1 MTRALALLIRLRH
14 FGGWRNFWRSGRG
27 SVIAMMGKALV
38 LCYLLMIGLGWVMG
52 VWFALATPRNDPIRV
67 WLRSLVEE
75 YARLAPIPLLVFLV
89 LAAILAAFERPFR
102 FNPAEVDFLQAGPFS
117 RRQLLT
123 YKIGAAFSGLVV
135 LALLAAPLGTAV
147 FPFLSC
153 FMGTLLIFG
162 LVYLFQ
168 LVVSSLGMTLGLR
181 GSKGPLRLAVSLAI
195 LSTTLALVWFSF
207 GTMRDDPVALYRH
220 ATHSLI
226 WRLALTPLGWFFEV
240 IIAKRVWPDLVQWTS
255 LCLVID
261 GVLLATVYALDAR
274 LELRED
280 EADQS
285 VVEAAPATPVAARVR
300 WSFPLSSLGGG
311 VGPLAWR
318 QAMNVIRR
326 PDQIGFAL
334 FMHGFLLFASYTIV
348 RSSTGLLFLPTL
360 DGHLE
365 VNPAGIW
372 ICGFLA
378 ILLPMVI
385 AAGLSFDFR
394 SDMGRMDVL
403 KALPIAPMA
412 LVAGQLLVPVLIASA
427 MQWVLMVV
435 IALAMRSV
443 PLGLWVATA
452 FVPPV
457 SIVLMAIE
465 NLPSFW
471 FPLRHTPGSTP
482 EPFELFGH
490 VLVHP
495 VVRMVGY
502 AVATG
507 TTLLVAALAFF
518 LFGKGVAS
526 AIIAAWLTLAATG
539 AGLVALL
546 AHTFDRF
553 DVTLDTAA

>member
-1 MTRALALLIRLRH
+1 MTRALLLLIQFRH
-14 FGGWRNFWRSGRG
+14 VGGWRNFFRSGRG
-27 SVIAMMGKALV
+27 SVIAMVGKALI
-38 LCYLLMIGLGWVMG
+38 LFYLLMIGLAWVLG
-52 VWFALATPRNDPIRV
+52 VWFGLTTPQNDPVRV
-67 WLRSLVEE
+67 WLRTIVEE
-75 YARLAPIPLLVFLV
+75 YARLAPIPLLLFLV
-89 LAAILAAFERPFR
+89 LGAVLAAFERPFR
-102 FNPAEVDFLQAGPFS
+102 FNPAEVDLLHAGPFS

-123 YKIGAAFSGLVV
+123 YKIGAQFSGLVA

-147 FPFLSC
+147 FSFLSC
-153 FMGTLLIFG
+153 FTGVLLTLG

-168 LVVSSLGMTLGLR
+168 LVVSSLGMMLGLR
-181 GSKGPLRLAVSLAI
+181 GSKGPLRLALSLAI
-195 LSTTLALVWFSF
+195 LAITLALVWFSF
-207 GTMRDDPVALYRH
+207 GTLRNDPVALYRR
-220 ATHSLI
+220 ATHSWG
-226 WRLALTPLGWFFEV
+226 WRLALAPLGWFVEV
-240 IIAKRVWPDLVQWTS
+240 IMAKRVWPDLVQWAS

-274 LELRED
+274 LDLQED

-285 VVEAAPATPVAARVR
+285 ALEAAAAEPVAARVR
-300 WSFPLSSLGGG
+300 WSFPLSSLGGSAA
-311 VGPLAWR
+311 PLAWR
-318 QAMNVIRR
+318 QAMNVIRN
-326 PDQIGFAL
+326 PHQICVSL
-334 FMHGFLLFASYTIV
+334 FMNGILLFAFYAIV
-348 RSSTGLLFLPTL
+348 RFSTGLLFLPTL

-372 ICGFLA
+372 ICGVLA

-385 AAGLSFDFR
+385 ASGLSFDFR
-394 SDMGRMDVL
+394 GDMGRMDVL
-403 KALPIAPMA
+403 KALPIAPIA
-412 LVAGQLLVPVLIASA
+412 VVVGQLFVPVLLASA

-435 IALAMRSV
+435 IALALRSV

-471 FPLRHTPGSTP
+471 FPLRQTPGAKP

-490 VLVHP
+490 VMLHP

-507 TTLLVAALAFF
+507 TTVLVATLVFF
-518 LFGKGVAS
+518 LFGQGVA
-526 AIIAAWLTLAATG
+526 AAMTAAWLTLAASG

-553 DVTLDTAA
+553 DVTQDASA

>member
-1 MTRALALLIRLRH
+1 VTRALALLIRFRH

-27 SVIAMMGKALV
+27 SVIAMVGKALI
-38 LCYLLMIGLGWVMG
+38 LCYLLTTGLGWVLG
-52 VWFALATPRNDPIRV
+52 VWFALVIPRNDPIRV
-67 WLRSLVEE
+67 WLRSSVEE
-75 YARLAPIPLLVFLV
+75 YGRLAPIPLLVFLV
-89 LAAILAAFERPFR
+89 FAAVLAAFERPFR
-102 FNPAEVDFLQAGPFS
+102 FDPAEVDFLQAGPFS

-123 YKIGAAFSGLVV
+123 YKIGAEFSGLVV

-153 FMGTLLIFG
+153 FMGILLIFVF
-162 LVYLFQ
+162 VYFCQ

-195 LSTTLALVWFSF
+195 LFTIFALVWFSF
-207 GTMRDDPVALYRH
+207 GAIRDDPVALYRQ
-220 ATHSLI
+220 AKHSMV
-226 WRLALTPLGWFFEV
+226 WRLALAPLGWFFEV
-240 IIAKRVWPDLVQWTS
+240 VMAKRVWPDLVQWTS

-261 GVLLATVYALDAR
+261 GALLATVYALDAR
-274 LELRED
+274 LERRED

-285 VVEAAPATPVAARVR
+285 AIEAALATPVAARVR

-311 VGPLAWR
+311 VWPLAWR
-318 QAMNVIRR
+318 QAMSVIRR

-334 FMHGFLLFASYTIV
+334 FMHGILLFAFYTIV
-348 RSSTGLLFLPTL
+348 RSGKGLLFLPTL

-365 VNPAGIW
+365 VNPVGVR
-372 ICGFLA
+372 ICALLA
-378 ILLPMVI
+378 IMLTMLV
-385 AAGLSFDFR
+385 ASGLSFDFR

-412 LVAGQLLVPVLIASA
+412 SVAGQLFVPVLIASA

-435 IALAMRSV
+435 IALALRSV

-471 FPLRHTPGSTP
+471 FPLRHTPGSRP

-490 VLVHP
+490 VLLHP

-502 AVATG
+502 AVAAG
-507 TTLLVAALAFF
+507 TTLLVASLAFF
-518 LFGKGVAS
+518 LFGERAAA
-526 AIIAAWLTLAATG
+526 AIFAAWLTLAATG

-553 DVTLDTAA
+553 DVTQDTSA